1 MHLLTTKDLFLA
13 IKLFLFFSC
22 FGTEKSQD
30 YAHMV
35 HRLLSQ
41 YTQGE
46 PDWVK
51 KYPTDSHVPKVGMD
65 EDLQFSVFNNK
76 VQPWV
81 CKANPF
87 LTSVSKGS

>member
-1 MHLLTTKDLFLA
+1 MNVSHLL
-13 IKLFLFFSC
+13 KLCC

-51 KYPTDSHVPKVGMD
+51 KYPTDRHVPKVGGD
-65 EDLQFSVFNNK
+65 GNLLFCVSNNW
-76 VQPWV
+76 VRSWV
-81 CKANPF
+81 CKAKLF
-87 LTSVSKGS
+87 LTPVSKGS